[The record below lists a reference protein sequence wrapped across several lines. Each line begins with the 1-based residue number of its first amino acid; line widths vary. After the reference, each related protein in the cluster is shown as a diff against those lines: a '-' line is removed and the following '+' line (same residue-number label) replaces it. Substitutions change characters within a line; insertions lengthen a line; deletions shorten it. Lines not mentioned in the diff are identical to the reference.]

1 MQTVDIPISELKAY
15 DRNAK
20 IHDAKQ
26 NEQIAN
32 SLLRFGWK
40 QPLVVDKDNVL
51 IVGHGRLEG
60 AKIASKTDKRF
71 LTAPCII
78 ADDLTEEEIKAYRLA
93 DNKLNESPWDFDLL
107 DEELQDIT
115 EIDMSDF
122 GFDVSAFD
130 EGSDFFNREERNDKT
145 REVGNAEY
153 NEFLEKFEAK
163 KTTDDCYTPD
173 RVYNAVAD
181 WVAKEYG
188 VNKDNFV
195 RPFYPGGDYQK
206 FKYKEGS
213 VVVDNPPFS
222 ILSEILKFYAEN
234 KIDFF
239 LFGPTLTLFSSSSSS
254 SSCAICIGVTVTYEN
269 GANVDTSFL
278 TSLEKDCRLRSAPE
292 LYRAVNEA
300 NKANLKE
307 MKRELPKYTYS
318 DYVITSTRCGQ
329 FSRYGI
335 DFRVPISES
344 HHIRQLD
351 AQKES
356 DKAIYGSG
364 YLISERLK
372 LEKEKAEREKAER
385 EKAERE
391 KAEREKAERE
401 KAERWELS
409 DREKEIVARLSKG

>member
-1 MQTVDIPISELKAY
+1 MNQSLRIEYIPIEDIKPY
-15 DRNAK
+15 ENNAK
-20 IHDAKQ
+20 LHPQ
-26 NEQIAN
+26 EQIQQIKN
-32 SLLRFGWK
+32 SILEFGFDDPIAIW
-40 QPLVVDKDNVL
+40 KDN
-51 IVGHGRLEG
+51 IIIEGHGRL
-60 AKIASKTDKRF
+60 IAAQELGYKEIPVIRLDGLTDEQRR
-71 LTAPCII
+71 
-78 ADDLTEEEIKAYRLA
+78 AYTLVH
-93 DNKLNESPWDFDLL
+93 NKLTMNSGFDIEMLNI
-107 DEELQDIT
+107 ELGGIDR
-115 EIDMSDF
+115 IDMSDF
-122 GFDVSAFD
+122 GFEFEPEFD
-130 EGSDFFNREERNDKT
+130 DGTDFFENRDRNDNSREE
-145 REVGNAEY
+145 GNEEY
-153 NEFLEKFEAK
+153 NDFLEKFEPK

-173 RVYNAVAD
+173 VVYNAVAD
-181 WVAKEYG
+181 WVCKEYG
-188 VNKDNFV
+188 KNREDFV
-195 RPFYPGGDYQK
+195 RPFYPGGDYQN
-206 FKYKEGS
+206 FKYPEGC

-234 KIDFF
+234 KTDFF

-254 SSCAICIGVTVTYEN
+254 SSCAICIGASVTYEN
-269 GANVDTSFL
+269 GANVNTSFL

-307 MKRELPKYTYS
+307 MKRELPKYAYC

-344 HHIRQLD
+344 HRISQLD

-356 DKAIYGSG
+356 NKAIYGSG

-391 KAEREKAERE
+391 KAER
-401 KAERWELS
+401 WELS
-409 DREKEIVARLSKG
+409 DREKEIVKGLN